1 MTLKF
6 KCAAEKADFY
16 NKNVVGISN
25 SNLNEFVY
33 ILPAFLVSLT
43 HTHGVACILKKSLRK
58 SD

>member
-25 SNLNEFVY
+25 WNKNEFVHPSGFP
-33 ILPAFLVSLT
+33 ILT
-43 HTHGVACILKKSLRK
+43 HTH
-58 SD
+58 DMF